1 MKHIVCFHLFN
12 DYSGSPKV
20 LKTVLNGLLDR
31 GYAVDLVSSRGGVL
45 DELAHPNLKRK
56 FTYHYRFSSNPA
68 ITLLRY
74 ATIQVYTFFVAFRYL
89 FSKDVVFYINT
100 ILPVGAA
107 LAGWLTGKKVVYHY
121 HENAFVKGRF
131 YRFLAW
137 AMQKMAAEII
147 CVSAYQASFLKRKKH
162 VRVVPNAL
170 PSEFM
175 AQLHPDPASAF
186 ERKTVLMLSSLK
198 EYKGTREFIKLA
210 ADLPQFKFVLVIND
224 TQENIDKYLNNN
236 TLPPPPTK
244 KFGEKYGE
252 CVGGNTGQRW
262 LPSNLTVFSR
272 QEHVAVFYNAAT
284 IVINLTD
291 RHQAIETFGLTS
303 LEALS
308 CGLPVIVPTV
318 GGITEF
324 VIEAYDGYRIDVQD
338 LPIIESRI
346 IEILQD
352 RTLYEYLS
360 NNALSVSRRYDLH
373 RMIDS
378 VSAVLTIQTQ

>member
-20 LKTVLNGLLDR
+20 LKTVLNGLLDS

-45 DELAHPNLKRK
+45 DELAHPNLRRK
-56 FTYHYRFSSNPA
+56 FTYRYRFSSNPA
-68 ITLLRY
+68 VTLLRY

-107 LAGWLTGKKVVYHY
+107 LAGWLTGKKVVSHY

-162 VRVVPNAL
+162 VSVVPNAL
-170 PSEFM
+170 PSEFI

-236 TLPPPPTK
+236 FCPS
-244 KFGEKYGE
+244 
-252 CVGGNTGQRW
+252 VRNSMRNTANLSEETQDNDG

-360 NNALSVSRRYDLH
+360 NNALSVSRRYDLR

-378 VSAVLTIQTQ
+378 VSVVLTIQTQ

>member
-56 FTYHYRFSSNPA
+56 FTYRYRFSSNPA
-68 ITLLRY
+68 VTLLRY

-89 FSKDVVFYINT
+89 FSKDVVFYVNT

-170 PSEFM
+170 PSEFI

-198 EYKGTREFIKLA
+198 EYKGTREFIRLA

-224 TQENIDKYLNNN
+224 TQENIDKYLNSNI
-236 TLPPPPTK
+236 LPPPQR

-324 VIEAYDGYRIDVQD
+324 VIEAYDGYWIDVQD

-352 RTLYEYLS
+352 RTLYASLS

-378 VSAVLTIQTQ
+378 VSAVLTIQT

>member
-1 MKHIVCFHLFN
+1 M
-12 DYSGSPKV
+12 
-20 LKTVLNGLLDR
+20 
-31 GYAVDLVSSRGGVL
+31 
-45 DELAHPNLKRK
+45 
-56 FTYHYRFSSNPA
+56 
-68 ITLLRY
+68 
-74 ATIQVYTFFVAFRYL
+74 
-89 FSKDVVFYINT
+89 
-100 ILPVGAA
+100 
-107 LAGWLTGKKVVYHY
+107 
-121 HENAFVKGRF
+121 
-131 YRFLAW
+131 
-137 AMQKMAAEII
+137 
-147 CVSAYQASFLKRKKH
+147 
-162 VRVVPNAL
+162 
-170 PSEFM
+170 
-175 AQLHPDPASAF
+175 
-186 ERKTVLMLSSLK
+186 
-198 EYKGTREFIKLA
+198 
-210 ADLPQFKFVLVIND
+210 
-224 TQENIDKYLNNN
+224 
-236 TLPPPPTK
+236 
-244 KFGEKYGE
+244 
-252 CVGGNTGQRW
+252 
-262 LPSNLTVFSR
+262 PSNLTVFSR

>member
-56 FTYHYRFSSNPA
+56 FTYRYRFSSNPA
-68 ITLLRY
+68 VTLLRY

-89 FSKDVVFYINT
+89 FSKNVVFYINT

-236 TLPPPPTK
+236 TLPPPPAK

-252 CVGGNTGQRW
+252 CVGGTEQLNCIFATGACCCF
-262 LPSNLTVFSR
+262 L
-272 QEHVAVFYNAAT
+272 
-284 IVINLTD
+284 
-291 RHQAIETFGLTS
+291 
-303 LEALS
+303 
-308 CGLPVIVPTV
+308 
-318 GGITEF
+318 
-324 VIEAYDGYRIDVQD
+324 
-338 LPIIESRI
+338 
-346 IEILQD
+346 
-352 RTLYEYLS
+352 
-360 NNALSVSRRYDLH
+360 
-373 RMIDS
+373 
-378 VSAVLTIQTQ
+378 

>member
-20 LKTVLNGLLDR
+20 LKTVLNGLLVR
-31 GYAVDLVSSRGGVL
+31 GYTVDLVSSRGGVL
-45 DELAHPNLKRK
+45 DELSHPKLKRR
-56 FTYHYRFSSNPA
+56 FTYRYRFSSNPA

-74 ATIQVYTFFVAFRYL
+74 ATIQVYTFFVAFRYM
-89 FSKDVVFYINT
+89 FNKDVVFYINT

-131 YRFLAW
+131 YRLLAW
-137 AMQKMAAEII
+137 GMQKLADEVI

-170 PSEFM
+170 PSEFI
-175 AQLHPDPASAF
+175 AQLHPDPISAF

-224 TQENIDKYLNNN
+224 TQENIDKYLS
-236 TLPPPPTK
+236 TPPQK
-244 KFGEKYGE
+244 SGEKYGE
-252 CVGGNTGQRW
+252 FIGGSTGQRW
-262 LPSNLTVFSR
+262 LNPSNLTILSR
-272 QEHVAVFYNAAT
+272 QEHVAVFYNVAT

>member
-1 MKHIVCFHLFN
+1 MFN
-12 DYSGSPKV
+12 
-20 LKTVLNGLLDR
+20 
-31 GYAVDLVSSRGGVL
+31 
-45 DELAHPNLKRK
+45 
-56 FTYHYRFSSNPA
+56 
-68 ITLLRY
+68 
-74 ATIQVYTFFVAFRYL
+74 
-89 FSKDVVFYINT
+89 KDVVFYINT

-107 LAGWLTGKKVVYHY
+107 LAGWLTGKKVIYHY

-137 AMQKMAAEII
+137 IMQKMAAEII

-175 AQLHPDPASAF
+175 AQLHPDPVSAF

-198 EYKGTREFIKLA
+198 EYKGTCEFIKLA
-210 ADLPQFKFVLVIND
+210 ADLPQFEFVLVIND
-224 TQENIDKYLNNN
+224 TQENIDKYLN
-236 TLPPPPTK
+236 TPPHQ
-244 KFGEKYGE
+244 KFGEKYSE
-252 CVGGNTGQRW
+252 FVGGNTGQRW
-262 LPSNLTVFSR
+262 LKPSNLTVLSR

-373 RMIDS
+373 CMIDS
-378 VSAVLTIQTQ
+378 VSAVLTI